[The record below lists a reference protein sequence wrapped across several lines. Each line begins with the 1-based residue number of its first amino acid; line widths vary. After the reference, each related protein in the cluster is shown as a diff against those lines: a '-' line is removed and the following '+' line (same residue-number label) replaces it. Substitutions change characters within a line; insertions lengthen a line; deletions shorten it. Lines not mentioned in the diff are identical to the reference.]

1 MYDRNPLTKTI
12 YNLYIYTLLY
22 KYTYVTL
29 WNFVVF
35 EIAETATA
43 RKARK
48 PRRRRGGGRGI
59 NGRGGK

>member
-48 PRRRRGGGRGI
+48 PRRRGGGKGI